1 MTTNEEQQNSHS
13 GTLDGNSA
21 LDPNAIDF
29 NSFLDGHF
37 SGLSGLQGDI
47 DNPESFV
54 GSLPAHQSGLNSDYG
69 AKPHSNL
76 SSSYTVGPSMRAQ
89 SGSAMQSGVKAS
101 LSRAMA
107 SKSSRSG
114 STTLE
119 RTSIYGNA
127 RSPASVSS
135 SVRGKGRPKR
145 RSLVGASAAAS
156 VQPVDRK
163 RRDNINEKIQELMR
177 LIPDDFFNDSKEKS
191 GTKDGKPNKGQ
202 ILSKSVDYI
211 TWLQQRIDENN
222 RKEVELSIKLR
233 NLEIANNVPMG
244 KRMNLLHTSA
254 EIGLSKIGVG
264 PLAEQQLERQQKAL
278 ATSGKS
284 PKSPV
289 SPAAKH

>member
-1 MTTNEEQQNSHS
+1 MTTNEGHQNSHS
-13 GTLDGNSA
+13 DTLNGDSG
-21 LDPNAIDF
+21 LDPNAVDF
-29 NSFLDGHF
+29 DSFLSGHF
-37 SGLSGLQGDI
+37 SGLSGLQGNT
-47 DNPESFV
+47 DNPANFV
-54 GSLPAHQSGLNSDYG
+54 GSLPANQSGFNTEYG

-89 SGSAMQSGVKAS
+89 SVNAMQSGVKAS

-107 SKSSRSG
+107 SKGSRSG
-114 STTLE
+114 STVE
-119 RTSIYGNA
+119 RSAMHGNA

-145 RSLVGASAAAS
+145 RSLAGASTSAS

-177 LIPDDFFNDSKEKS
+177 LIPSDFFNDSKEKS

-233 NLEIANNVPMG
+233 NLEIANNVPINR
-244 KRMNLLHTSA
+244 RMNLLHTSA
-254 EIGLSKIGVG
+254 EVGLSKIGVG
-264 PLAEQQLERQQKAL
+264 PLAEQQLERQQKAM

-284 PKSPV
+284 PN
-289 SPAAKH
+289 SPASPGIRR